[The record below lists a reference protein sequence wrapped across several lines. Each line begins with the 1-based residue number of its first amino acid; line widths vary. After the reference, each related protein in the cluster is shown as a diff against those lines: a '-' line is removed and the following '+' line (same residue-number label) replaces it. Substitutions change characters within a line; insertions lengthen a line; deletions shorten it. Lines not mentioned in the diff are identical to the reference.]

1 MPLELPRV
9 ELLIG
14 ALPSIKSSYS
24 VLIYWSPPL
33 MSGSFED
40 ALNERILSSSA
51 PSFSSLVIGILY
63 LARSGTLAVGNFTSW
78 SPYGV
83 ITLLPLCSSPSAAAR
98 FSPGITGA
106 PPILPS

>member
-1 MPLELPRV
+1 MVLELPRV

-14 ALPSIKSSYS
+14 ALPSIKSSY
-24 VLIYWSPPL
+24 WSADTPL
-33 MSGSFED
+33 MSGNFED

>member
-1 MPLELPRV
+1 VALELPRV

-14 ALPSIKSSYS
+14 ALPSIKSSY
-24 VLIYWSPPL
+24 WSADAPL
-33 MSGSFED
+33 MSGNFED

-51 PSFSSLVIGILY
+51 PSFSSLVIGMLY

-83 ITLLPLCSSPSAAAR
+83 ITLLPLCSSPSAAPR